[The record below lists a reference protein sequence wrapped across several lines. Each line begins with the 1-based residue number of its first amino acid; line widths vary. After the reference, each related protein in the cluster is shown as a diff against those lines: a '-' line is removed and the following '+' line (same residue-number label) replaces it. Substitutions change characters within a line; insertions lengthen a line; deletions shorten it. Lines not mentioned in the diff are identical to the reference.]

1 MTAQPNQSLIDGIT
15 CLQELSSS
23 SRPLG
28 NKELAERLGIN
39 VVKVNRL
46 LKSLKSIGM
55 VEQNKQR
62 KYVCG
67 SGIHLLA
74 AQSLHNSTIL
84 RASLRVA
91 LGQDYNDR
99 TLAIGTLW
107 RTSVIYTYYALDTH
121 SPLEGL
127 SGYRTTDVN
136 VSTIGQA
143 LLAEKVATNDLDN
156 VNSDQISEELLCRL
170 PSISRQLEDVGYF
183 ANFVD
188 EQFIDNI
195 CILLRFEGMSIGL
208 AFANINIHSDDLQNY
223 VQELRAIASAIK
235 DECLTLANPH

>member
-46 LKSLKSIGM
+46 LKSLQSIGM

-91 LGQDYNDR
+91 LSRAYSDR

-136 VSTIGQA
+136 ESTIGQA
-143 LLAEKVATNDLDN
+143 LLAEKVGINGSNEDY
-156 VNSDQISEELLCRL
+156 SGHIGEELLNRL
-170 PSISRQLEDVGYF
+170 PSITQQIQDTGYY
-183 ANFVD
+183 AHFVD
-188 EQFIDNI
+188 SHYIDNI
-195 CILLRFEGMSIGL
+195 CVLLRFEGMSIGL
-208 AFANINIHSDDLQNY
+208 AFANIHVHTDDMQAYVDELQF
-223 VQELRAIASAIK
+223 IANAIK
-235 DECLTLANPH
+235 DECLALVGK